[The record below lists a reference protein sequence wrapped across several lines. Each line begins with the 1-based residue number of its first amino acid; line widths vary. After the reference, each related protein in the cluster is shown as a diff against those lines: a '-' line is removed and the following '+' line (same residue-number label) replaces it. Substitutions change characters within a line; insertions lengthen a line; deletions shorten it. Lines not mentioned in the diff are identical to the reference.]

1 MTIWK
6 RERNHFN
13 YYVTNERKQPHI
25 YVEVLGTPSASTEK
39 VLKDHG
45 FKFDHNKCMYAAAQ
59 TNDLRLFVAHDL
71 DKLFNYDIQIYFNTE
86 AKKELFAPD
95 IQEIKDIC
103 YYFKI
108 YKCYVDILNKDL
120 FKICKPGSK
129 SLLFTYNTNSKTI
142 DVFNRNKLQESY
154 IYNDGNIEKMSIEK
168 AAPKK
173 KKKAAPAFTEQQQI
187 NKMLEE
193 FEFPF

>member
-6 RERNHFN
+6 RERTHFN
-13 YYVTNERKQPHI
+13 YYITNERKQPHI
-25 YVEVLGTPSASTEK
+25 YVEALGVPNASTEK
-39 VLKDHG
+39 ILKDHG

-71 DKLFNYDIQIYFNTE
+71 DKLFNYDIQIYFNAE

-103 YYFKI
+103 YFFKI
-108 YKCYVDILNKDL
+108 YKCYIDILNKDL

-129 SLLFTYNTNSKTI
+129 SLLATYNTNSKTI
-142 DVFNRNKLQESY
+142 DVFNRNKLQESCVY
-154 IYNDGNIEKMSIEK
+154 HDGKIEKMSIEK

-173 KKKAAPAFTEQQQI
+173 KKKAALTEQQKI

-193 FEFPF
+193 FPF

>member
-13 YYVTNERKQPHI
+13 YYVTNERKEPHI
-25 YVEVLGTPSASTEK
+25 YVEALGTPSASTEK
-39 VLKDHG
+39 I
-45 FKFDHNKCMYAAAQ
+45 
-59 TNDLRLFVAHDL
+59 LRLFVAHDL
-71 DKLFNYDIQIYFNTE
+71 DKLFNYDIQLFFNTE
-86 AKKELFAPD
+86 AKKELYAPD

-108 YKCYVDILNKDL
+108 YKCYIDILNKDL

-129 SLLFTYNTNSKTI
+129 SLLFTYNTSSKTI

-154 IYNDGNIEKMSIEK
+154 IYNNGKVEKMSIEK

-173 KKKAAPAFTEQQQI
+173 KKKKVLTEQQQI

-193 FEFPF
+193 FPF

>member
-6 RERNHFN
+6 REKTHFN
-13 YYVTNERKQPHI
+13 YYITNERKQPHI
-25 YVEVLGTPSASTEK
+25 YVEALGTPSASTEK
-39 VLKDHG
+39 LLKNNG
-45 FKFDHNKCMYAAAQ
+45 FKFDHNKCMYAAIQ
-59 TNDLRLFVAHDL
+59 TNALRLFVAHEL

-103 YYFKI
+103 YYLKV
-108 YKCYVDILNKDL
+108 YKCYVDILNKNL

-129 SLLFTYNTNSKTI
+129 SLLATYNTNSKTI

-154 IYNDGNIEKMSIEK
+154 IYTNGKINKMSIEK

-173 KKKAAPAFTEQQQI
+173 KKKTALTEQQKL
-187 NKMLEE
+187 NEMLEA
-193 FEFPF
+193 FPF

>member
-1 MTIWK
+1 MTMWR

-13 YYVTNERKQPHI
+13 YYVTNERKKPHL
-25 YVEVLGTPSASTEK
+25 YVEALGTPSASTEK
-39 VLKDHG
+39 LLKEKG
-45 FKFDHNKCMYAAAQ
+45 FKFDHNKCMFAAVQ

-71 DKLFNYDIQIYFNTE
+71 DKVFSYDIQLFYNTE
-86 AKKELFAPD
+86 AKKELYTPD

-103 YYFKI
+103 YYFKV
-108 YKCYVDILNKDL
+108 YKVYVDIINKDL

-129 SLLFTYNTNSKTI
+129 SLLFTYNTTSKTI

-154 IYNDGNIEKMSIEK
+154 IYNNGKIEKISVEIP
-168 AAPKK
+168 APKK
-173 KKKAAPAFTEQQQI
+173 KKKKVLTEQQKI

>member
-1 MTIWK
+1 MTTWK
-6 RERNHFN
+6 RERKRFN

-25 YVEVLGTPSASTEK
+25 YIEALGTPSASTEK
-39 VLKDHG
+39 VLNDHG
-45 FKFDHNKCMYAAAQ
+45 FKFDHNKCMYAAIQ
-59 TNDLRLFVAHDL
+59 TNELRLFVAHEL
-71 DKLFNYDIQIYFNTE
+71 DKLFNYDIQIYFNSE

-103 YYFKI
+103 YYLKV
-108 YKCYVDILNKDL
+108 YKCYVDILNKNL

-129 SLLFTYNTNSKTI
+129 SLLATYNTNSKTI
-142 DVFNRNKLQESY
+142 DIFCRNKLQESY
-154 IYNDGNIEKMSIEK
+154 IYNNGKIEKMSIEK

-173 KKKAAPAFTEQQQI
+173 KKKAAPALTEQQKI

-193 FEFPF
+193 FPF

>member
-6 RERNHFN
+6 RERTHFN
-13 YYVTNERKQPHI
+13 YYITNERKKPHI
-25 YVEVLGTPSASTEK
+25 YVEALGTPSASTEK
-39 VLKDHG
+39 VLHDHG
-45 FKFDHNKCMYAAAQ
+45 FKFDYNKCMYAATQ

-108 YKCYVDILNKDL
+108 YKCYVDILNKNL
-120 FKICKPGSK
+120 FKICKPDSK
-129 SLLFTYNTNSKTI
+129 SLLFTYNTTYKTI
-142 DVFNRNKLQESY
+142 DLFSRNKIQESY
-154 IYNDGNIEKMSIEK
+154 IYNNGKIERISVEK

-173 KKKAAPAFTEQQQI
+173 KKKAAPEQQKI
-187 NKMLEE
+187 NMEE

>member
-6 RERNHFN
+6 RERKHFC

-25 YVEVLGTPSASTEK
+25 YIEALGVPNASTEK

-71 DKLFNYDIQIYFNTE
+71 DKLFNYDIQMYFINTE
-86 AKKELFAPD
+86 AKKELCAPD

-103 YYFKI
+103 YFFKI
-108 YKCYVDILNKDL
+108 YKCYIDILNKDL

-129 SLLFTYNTNSKTI
+129 SLLATYNTSFKTI
-142 DVFNRNKLQESY
+142 DIFNRNKLIESY
-154 IYNDGNIEKMSIEK
+154 VYNNDKIEKMSIEK

-173 KKKAAPAFTEQQQI
+173 KKKAALTDQQKI

-193 FEFPF
+193 FPF

>member
-6 RERNHFN
+6 RERAHFN
-13 YYVTNERKQPHI
+13 YYVTNERKKPHI
-25 YVEVLGTPSASTEK
+25 YVEALGTPSASTEK
-39 VLKDHG
+39 VLKEHG
-45 FKFDHNKCMYAAAQ
+45 FKFDHNKCMYTATQ
-59 TNDLRLFVAHDL
+59 TNELRLFVAHDL

-86 AKKELFAPD
+86 AKKELCAPD

-103 YYFKI
+103 YYLKV
-108 YKCYVDILNKDL
+108 YKCYVDILNKNL

-129 SLLFTYNTNSKTI
+129 SLLATYNTSFKTI
-142 DVFNRNKLQESY
+142 DVFNRNKLIESY
-154 IYNDGNIEKMSIEK
+154 VYNNGKIEKMIVEK

-173 KKKAAPAFTEQQQI
+173 KKAATTAPEQQKI
-187 NKMLEE
+187 NNMIDD

>member
-13 YYVTNERKQPHI
+13 YYVTNERKEPHI
-25 YVEVLGTPSASTEK
+25 YVEALGTPSASTEK
-39 VLKDHG
+39 ILHDNG

-71 DKLFNYDIQIYFNTE
+71 DKLFNYDIQLFFNTE
-86 AKKELFAPD
+86 AKKELCAPD

-108 YKCYVDILNKDL
+108 YKCYIDILNKDL

-142 DVFNRNKLQESY
+142 DIFNRNKLQDTY
-154 IYNDGNIEKMSIEK
+154 IYNNGKVEKISVEIP
-168 AAPKK
+168 APKK
-173 KKKAAPAFTEQQQI
+173 KKEKVLTEQQQI

-193 FEFPF
+193 FPF

>member
-6 RERNHFN
+6 RERTHFN
-13 YYVTNERKQPHI
+13 YYITNERKQPHI
-25 YVEVLGTPSASTEK
+25 YVEALGTPSASTEK
-39 VLKDHG
+39 ILNDHG
-45 FKFDHNKCMYAAAQ
+45 FKFDHNKCMYAATQ
-59 TNDLRLFVAHDL
+59 TNELRLFVAHDL
-71 DKLFNYDIQIYFNTE
+71 DKLFNYDIQLFYNTE
-86 AKKELFAPD
+86 AKKELFTPD

-129 SLLFTYNTNSKTI
+129 SLLFTYNTTYKTI
-142 DVFNRNKLQESY
+142 DLFSRNKIQESY
-154 IYNDGNIEKMSIEK
+154 IYNNGKIERISIEK

-173 KKKAAPAFTEQQQI
+173 KKAALTEQQKI
-187 NKMLEE
+187 NNMIDD

>member
-6 RERNHFN
+6 RERTHFN
-13 YYVTNERKQPHI
+13 YYITNERKQPHI
-25 YVEVLGTPSASTEK
+25 YVEALGTPSASTEK
-39 VLKDHG
+39 ILYDHG
-45 FKFDHNKCMYAAAQ
+45 FKFDHNKCMYAATQ

-108 YKCYVDILNKDL
+108 YKCYVDILNKNL

-129 SLLFTYNTNSKTI
+129 SLLFTYNTTYKTI
-142 DVFNRNKLQESY
+142 DLFSRNKIQESY
-154 IYNDGNIEKMSIEK
+154 IYNNGKIERISVEK

-173 KKKAAPAFTEQQQI
+173 KKKAAPEQQKI
-187 NKMLEE
+187 NMEE

>member
-1 MTIWK
+1 MNELILIIMLQTKESNRTYTLK
-6 RERNHFN
+6 RWELQALLL
-13 YYVTNERKQPHI
+13 KKI
-25 YVEVLGTPSASTEK
+25 
-39 VLKDHG
+39 LKDHG

-103 YYFKI
+103 YFFKV
-108 YKCYVDILNKDL
+108 YKCYIDILNKDL

-129 SLLFTYNTNSKTI
+129 SLLFTYNTNSKNI

-154 IYNDGNIEKMSIEK
+154 IYNDGKVEKMSIEK

-173 KKKAAPAFTEQQQI
+173 KKKTAQI
-187 NKMLEE
+187 NNMIDD

>member
-1 MTIWK
+1 MTTWK
-6 RERNHFN
+6 KERKHFN

-25 YVEVLGTPSASTEK
+25 YVEALGTPSASTEK
-39 VLKDHG
+39 LLNDHG

-59 TNDLRLFVAHDL
+59 TNELRLFVAHDL
-71 DKLFNYDIQIYFNTE
+71 DKLFNYDIQLFYNTE
-86 AKKELFAPD
+86 AKKELYTPD

-103 YYFKI
+103 YHFKI
-108 YKCYVDILNKDL
+108 YKCYIDILNKDL

-154 IYNDGNIEKMSIEK
+154 IYTNGKINKMSVEK

-173 KKKAAPAFTEQQQI
+173 KKKAALTEQQKI
-187 NKMLEE
+187 NKMLEA
-193 FEFPF
+193 FPF

>member
-1 MTIWK
+1 MTTWK
-6 RERNHFN
+6 RERAHFN
-13 YYVTNERKQPHI
+13 YYITNERKQPHI
-25 YVEVLGTPSASTEK
+25 YVEALGTPSASTEK

-45 FKFDHNKCMYAAAQ
+45 FKFDHNKCMYAADQ

-71 DKLFNYDIQIYFNTE
+71 DKIFSYDIQIYYNTE

-95 IQEIKDIC
+95 IQEITDIC
-103 YYFKI
+103 YFFKV
-108 YKCYVDILNKDL
+108 YKCYIDILNKDL

-142 DVFNRNKLQESY
+142 DVFSRNKLQDTY
-154 IYNDGNIEKMSIEK
+154 IYCDGKIEKMSIEK

-173 KKKAAPAFTEQQQI
+173 NKKATLTEQQKI
-187 NKMLEE
+187 NNMIDD

>member
-6 RERNHFN
+6 RERTHFN
-13 YYVTNERKQPHI
+13 YYITNERKQPHI
-25 YVEVLGTPSASTEK
+25 YI
-39 VLKDHG
+39 
-45 FKFDHNKCMYAAAQ
+45 AAQ

-103 YYFKI
+103 YFFKV
-108 YKCYVDILNKDL
+108 YKCYIDILNKDL

-129 SLLFTYNTNSKTI
+129 SLLFTYNTTYKII
-142 DVFNRNKLQESY
+142 DVFSRNKIQESY
-154 IYNDGNIEKMSIEK
+154 IYNNGKIEKISIEK

-173 KKKAAPAFTEQQQI
+173 KKKAALAQQQQI
-187 NKMLEE
+187 NNMIDD

>member
-1 MTIWK
+1 MTTWK
-6 RERNHFN
+6 RERAHFN

-25 YVEVLGTPSASTEK
+25 YVEALGTPSASTEK
-39 VLKDHG
+39 ILKYHG
-45 FKFDHNKCMYAAAQ
+45 FKFDNNKCMYAAAQ

-71 DKLFNYDIQIYFNTE
+71 DKLFNYDIQIYYNTE

-103 YYFKI
+103 FFFKI
-108 YKCYVDILNKDL
+108 YKCYIDILNKDL

-129 SLLFTYNTNSKTI
+129 SLLFTYNTTFKTI
-142 DVFNRNKLQESY
+142 DVFSRNKIQESY
-154 IYNDGNIEKMSIEK
+154 IYNNGKVEKISVEIP
-168 AAPKK
+168 AQKK
-173 KKKAAPAFTEQQQI
+173 KKKKVLTEQQKI

-193 FEFPF
+193 FPF

>member
-1 MTIWK
+1 MTMWK
-6 RERNHFN
+6 RERTHFN

-25 YVEVLGTPSASTEK
+25 YVEALGTPSVSTEK
-39 VLKDHG
+39 ILKNHG

-71 DKLFNYDIQIYFNTE
+71 DKLFNYDIQLFFNTE
-86 AKKELFAPD
+86 AKKELFVPD

-103 YYFKI
+103 YFFKF
-108 YKCYVDILNKDL
+108 YKCYIDILNKDL

-129 SLLFTYNTNSKTI
+129 SLLFTYNTTYKTI
-142 DVFNRNKLQESY
+142 DLFSRNKIQESY
-154 IYNDGNIEKMSIEK
+154 IYNNGKVEKMSIEK

-173 KKKAAPAFTEQQQI
+173 KKKAAQI
-187 NKMLEE
+187 NNMIDD

>member
-1 MTIWK
+1 MTMWK
-6 RERNHFN
+6 REKKHFN

-25 YVEVLGTPSASTEK
+25 YIEALGTPNASTEK
-39 VLKDHG
+39 ILNDHG
-45 FKFDHNKCMYAAAQ
+45 FKFDNNKCMYSAIQ

-71 DKLFNYDIQIYFNTE
+71 DKLFNYDIQLFYNTE
-86 AKKELFAPD
+86 AKKELFTPD

-103 YYFKI
+103 YYFKV

-129 SLLFTYNTNSKTI
+129 SLLFTYNTTSKTI

-154 IYNDGNIEKMSIEK
+154 LYNNGKVEKISIEIS
-168 AAPKK
+168 APKK
-173 KKKAAPAFTEQQQI
+173 KKKKVLTEQQQI
-187 NKMLEE
+187 NKMLED
-193 FEFPF
+193 FPF

>member
-1 MTIWK
+1 MTMWK

-13 YYVTNERKQPHI
+13 YYVTNERKKPHI
-25 YVEVLGTPSASTEK
+25 YVEALGTPSASTEK
-39 VLKDHG
+39 VLKDRG
-45 FKFDHNKCMYAAAQ
+45 FKFDYNKCMYTATQ

-71 DKLFNYDIQIYFNTE
+71 DKIFTYNIQIYYNAE

-95 IQEIKDIC
+95 IQELKDIC
-103 YYFKI
+103 YHFKI
-108 YKCYVDILNKDL
+108 YKCYIDILNKDL

-129 SLLFTYNTNSKTI
+129 SLLFTYNTTTKTI
-142 DVFNRNKLQESY
+142 DMFSRNKLQDTY
-154 IYNDGNIEKMSIEK
+154 IYCDGKIEKISVEK

-173 KKKAAPAFTEQQQI
+173 KKKLLTEQQNI
-187 NKMLEE
+187 NNIIDD

>member
-6 RERNHFN
+6 RERTHFR
-13 YYVTNERKQPHI
+13 YYITNERKQPHI
-25 YVEVLGTPSASTEK
+25 YVEALGTPSASTESI
-39 VLKDHG
+39 LKSHG
-45 FKFDHNKCMYAAAQ
+45 FKFDYNKHMYAAVQ
-59 TNDLRLFVAHDL
+59 TNELRLFVAHDL

-86 AKKELFAPD
+86 AKKELYAPD

-103 YYFKI
+103 YFLKV

-129 SLLFTYNTNSKTI
+129 SLLATYNTSFKTI
-142 DVFNRNKLQESY
+142 DVFNRNKLIESY
-154 IYNDGNIEKMSIEK
+154 VYDNGKIEKMSVEK

-173 KKKAAPAFTEQQQI
+173 KKKAVSALTEQQKI

-193 FEFPF
+193 FPF

>member
-1 MTIWK
+1 MTMWM
-6 RERNHFN
+6 RERKHFR

-25 YVEVLGTPSASTEK
+25 YVEALGTPSTSTEK

-45 FKFDHNKCMYAAAQ
+45 FKFDHNKCMYAAVQ
-59 TNDLRLFVAHDL
+59 TNDLRLFVAHEL
-71 DKLFNYDIQIYFNTE
+71 DKIFSYDIQLFYNTE
-86 AKKELFAPD
+86 AKKELCIPD

-103 YYFKI
+103 YFLKI
-108 YKCYVDILNKDL
+108 YKCYIGILNKDL

-129 SLLFTYNTNSKTI
+129 SLLATYNTSFKTI
-142 DVFNRNKLQESY
+142 DVFNRNKLIESY
-154 IYNDGNIEKMSIEK
+154 VYNNGKIEKMSVEK

-173 KKKAAPAFTEQQQI
+173 KKAAPEQQKI
-187 NKMLEE
+187 NMEE

>member
-25 YVEVLGTPSASTEK
+25 YVEALGTPSASTEK
-39 VLKDHG
+39 ILYDHG
-45 FKFDHNKCMYAAAQ
+45 FKFDHIKCMYAATQ
-59 TNDLRLFVAHDL
+59 TNELRLFVAHDL
-71 DKLFNYDIQIYFNTE
+71 DKLFIYDIQLFFNTE
-86 AKKELFAPD
+86 AKKELYTPD

-103 YYFKI
+103 YHFKI
-108 YKCYVDILNKDL
+108 YKCYIDILNKDL

-129 SLLFTYNTNSKTI
+129 SLLATYNTNSKTI

-154 IYNDGNIEKMSIEK
+154 IYNNGKIVKMSVEK

-173 KKKAAPAFTEQQQI
+173 KKKAALIDQQRL
-187 NKMLEE
+187 NEMLEE
-193 FEFPF
+193 FPF

>member
-1 MTIWK
+1 MTMWK

-13 YYVTNERKQPHI
+13 YYVTNERKQPRI
-25 YVEVLGTPSASTEK
+25 YVEALGTPSASTEK
-39 VLKDHG
+39 TLNDHG

-59 TNDLRLFVAHDL
+59 TNELRLFVAHNL

-86 AKKELFAPD
+86 AKKELFATD

-108 YKCYVDILNKDL
+108 YKCYIDILNKDL

-129 SLLFTYNTNSKTI
+129 SLLATYNTYSKTI

-154 IYNDGNIEKMSIEK
+154 IYNNGKIEKMSIKK

-173 KKKAAPAFTEQQQI
+173 KKKPLTDQQKL
-187 NKMLEE
+187 NEMLEA
-193 FEFPF
+193 FPF